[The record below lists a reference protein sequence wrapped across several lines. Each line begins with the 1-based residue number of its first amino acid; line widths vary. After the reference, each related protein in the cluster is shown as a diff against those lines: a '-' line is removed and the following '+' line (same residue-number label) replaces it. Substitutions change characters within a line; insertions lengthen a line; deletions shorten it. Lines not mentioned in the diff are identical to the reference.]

1 MKKIFCFFLLLS
13 IFLLPSC
20 SSSVSES
27 SASDNNPENLDDYFS
42 NFAYT
47 TGGSSTTRD
56 ESLIISQP
64 QNSSQPSI
72 DDAYNK
78 YKSALDRFNKLISFN
93 ANSEMVVLVSGVA
106 EYNITCRMSAA
117 KDNEKTF
124 MRSQTT
130 NILYDGNSQ
139 LSNYVFSDKY
149 SDGEN
154 TFNQISTNSS
164 KETTSEAG
172 GAGIED
178 LMSYISSFDS
188 SKIINIDT
196 STDNGGQKLIF
207 TLDPSSV
214 KENIESIIDS
224 LNYEDIRMTA
234 YAVTA
239 YVNNDGYLTSE
250 STSVSFDYITD
261 YKVYTGTAN
270 TYTQISDI
278 NSKMSIDVPEWLESQ
293 NN

>member
-1 MKKIFCFFLLLS
+1 MKKIVCLFCLILILFIS
-13 IFLLPSC
+13 SC

-27 SASDNNPENLDDYFS
+27 NASDANPENLDDYLS
-42 NFAYT
+42 SFAYT
-47 TGGSSTTRD
+47 SGEDSTARD
-56 ESLIISQP
+56 ESLIISQS
-64 QNSSQPSI
+64 QNSSKLSI
-72 DDAYNK
+72 EDAYNK
-78 YKSALDRFNKLISFN
+78 YKSALDSFSGLSSFN